1 MSIAVVNN
9 YCRKSLH
16 VQEIR
21 GRYFDKEAGV
31 FNSTLLK
38 LYFLQTCIIHSPS
51 ILTFSSSSSS
61 LNTFLEVRELPE
73 RRSKQQNGLK
83 NF

>member
-21 GRYFDKEAGV
+21 ERYFDKEAGV
-31 FNSTLLK
+31 FNSILLK
-38 LYFLQTCIIHSPS
+38 LFFLQTCIIYSPS
-51 ILTFSSSSSS
+51 ILTFLSSSSS
-61 LNTFLEVRELPE
+61 LDTFPEVKERECELPE
-73 RRSKQQNGLK
+73 RRSK
-83 NF
+83 